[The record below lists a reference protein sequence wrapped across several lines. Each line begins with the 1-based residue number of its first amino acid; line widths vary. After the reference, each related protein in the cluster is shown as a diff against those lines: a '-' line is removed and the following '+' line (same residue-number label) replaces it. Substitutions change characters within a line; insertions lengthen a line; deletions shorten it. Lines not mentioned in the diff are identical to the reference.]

1 MNPIVRTRREFLRTT
16 VLGAALA
23 GTAPAFLTRTWAVL
37 DAQARD
43 AAIQATTGRDGPI
56 LVVLQMAG
64 GNDGLNTVVPSQNDH
79 YRRARRRLGLPD
91 KDLLK
96 LGGDLSWH
104 PALQGFRKLAEAGHL
119 SVVQGVGY
127 PNPNRSHFRSTEIW
141 QTAADSNRV
150 VREGWIGRYF
160 DHECDGCDPTVGVSI
175 GRQMPQAF
183 TARVPTGITLA
194 GPARNRGTGSPRAG
208 GKMGMEGMVEDSG
221 ASEAAGGTI
230 DALSGGSATSGSVL
244 DYLDR
249 TAMDAQV
256 SSAKVREILARAET
270 GAAYPGNGLAQS
282 LKTVARLIAGGLLTR
297 IYYLSQGGYDTH
309 RDQLGTHARLLGE
322 LGDSVNAFIEDLKAQ
337 GQLERVLLMTFS
349 EFGRRVGENAS
360 GGTDHGA
367 AGPMFLAGAKLP
379 TLLHGRY
386 PSLAPGDLLNGD
398 LRFEVDFR
406 RVYASVLENWLKVP
420 SQKILGGR
428 FQPMAGLV

>member
-1 MNPIVRTRREFLRTT
+1 MTPILRTRREFLRTT

-23 GTAPAFLTRTWAVL
+23 GTAPAFLTQTWAAL

-64 GNDGLNTVVPSQNDH
+64 GNDGLNTVVPFQDDN
-79 YRRARRRLGLPD
+79 YRRARRRLGLPE
-91 KDLLK
+91 KDLRK
-96 LGGDLSWH
+96 LGATLAWH
-104 PALQGFRKLAEAGHL
+104 PALQGFQTLADEGHL

-141 QTAADSNRV
+141 QTATDSNRV

-160 DHECDGCDPTVGVSI
+160 DHACEGCDPTVGVNI

-183 TARVPTGITLA
+183 TSRVPTGITLA
-194 GPARNRGTGSPRAG
+194 GPARNRGAARGP
-208 GKMGMEGMVEDSG
+208 
-221 ASEAAGGTI
+221 AAGGMAADSVGDMAGATI
-230 DALSGGSATSGSVL
+230 DALSGPSAASGSVL

-256 SSAKVREILARAET
+256 SSAKVREILANAKSE
-270 GAAYPGNGLAQS
+270 AAYPGTGLAQS
-282 LKTVARLIAGGLLTR
+282 LKTVAQLIAGGLPTR
-297 IYYLSQGGYDTH
+297 IYYVSQGGYDTH

-322 LGDSVNAFIEDLKAQ
+322 LGDSVRAFVEDLKAQ
-337 GQLERVLLMTFS
+337 GQLERVLLMSFS
-349 EFGRRVGENAS
+349 EFGRRVEENAS

-379 TLLHGRY
+379 KLLHGRY
-386 PSLAPGDLLNGD
+386 PSLAPRDLVNGD

-420 SQKILGGR
+420 SEKILGGR
-428 FQPMAGLV
+428 FQPMNLIS